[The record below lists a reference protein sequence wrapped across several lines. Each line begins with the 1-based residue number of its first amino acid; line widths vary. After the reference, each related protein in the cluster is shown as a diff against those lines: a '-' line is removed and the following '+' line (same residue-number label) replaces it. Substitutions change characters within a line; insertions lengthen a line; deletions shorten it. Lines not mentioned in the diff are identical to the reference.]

1 MEENSIEDILNEED
15 TGLDGNGEDTGGAD
29 VEPKEPIDE
38 SGEGSDE
45 EGLPVGEPKEDEGG
59 QEGDSEDDSLLE
71 EVTIMNAYDSRNKA
85 KSVLKNEQFKEIRKQ
100 KIKVKEE
107 IESSVANGDLSVI
120 TEPKL
125 HPLIIEEL
133 KLLGYSVTH
142 VSAED
147 KTLIRWE

>member
-1 MEENSIEDILNEED
+1 MEDSNLEDVLNGEN
-15 TGLDGNGEDTGGAD
+15 TGLEDNGEGGEETD
-29 VEPKEPIDE
+29 VDPEEPIDE
-38 SGEGSDE
+38 SGE
-45 EGLPVGEPKEDEGG
+45 
-59 QEGDSEDDSLLE
+59 DDSLE

-85 KSVLKNEQFKEIRKQ
+85 KSVLKNEQFKEIREQ

-107 IESSVANGDLSVI
+107 IELSVANGELSVI

-125 HPLIIEEL
+125 HQLIIEEL

>member
-1 MEENSIEDILNEED
+1 MEETNLEDILNEEG
-15 TGLDGNGEDTGGAD
+15 TGLEEDGEGGEETD
-29 VEPKEPIDE
+29 VEPKEPVDE
-38 SGEGSDE
+38 SGEGSDD
-45 EGLPVGEPKEDEGG
+45 EGLPVGEPEEG
-59 QEGDSEDDSLLE
+59 SLE

-85 KSVLKNEQFKEIRKQ
+85 KSVLKNEQFKEIREQ

-107 IESSVANGDLSVI
+107 IEQSVTRGELSVI

-125 HPLIIEEL
+125 HQLIIEEL

>member
-1 MEENSIEDILNEED
+1 MEDNNLENVLNGEN
-15 TGLDGNGEDTGGAD
+15 TGLEDNGEGGEETD
-29 VEPKEPIDE
+29 VDPKEPIDE
-38 SGEGSDE
+38 SGEG
-45 EGLPVGEPKEDEGG
+45 
-59 QEGDSEDDSLLE
+59 DSLE

-85 KSVLKNEQFKEIRKQ
+85 KSVLKNEEFKEIREQ

-107 IESSVANGDLSVI
+107 IELSVAMGELSVI

-125 HPLIIEEL
+125 HQLIIEEL

>member
-1 MEENSIEDILNEED
+1 MEETNLEDILNEEG
-15 TGLDGNGEDTGGAD
+15 TGLEENGEGGEETD

-45 EGLPVGEPKEDEGG
+45 EDLPVGEPED
-59 QEGDSEDDSLLE
+59 SLE

-85 KSVLKNEQFKEIRKQ
+85 KSVLKNEQFKEIREQ
-100 KIKVKEE
+100 KIKVKKE
-107 IESSVANGDLSVI
+107 IELAVSDGKLSVI

-125 HPLIIEEL
+125 HQLIIEEL

-142 VSAED
+142 VSAKDE
-147 KTLIRWE
+147 TLIRWE

>member
-1 MEENSIEDILNEED
+1 MEENKIENVLNEEG
-15 TGLDGNGEDTGGAD
+15 TGLEDSGEGGEDTD
-29 VEPKEPIDE
+29 VDPKEPIDE
-38 SGEGSDE
+38 SGEGNDGDGS
-45 EGLPVGEPKEDEGG
+45 PVEEPKEDESG
-59 QEGDSEDDSLLE
+59 QEDESEDDYLE

-85 KSVLKNEQFKEIRKQ
+85 KSVLKNEEFKEIRKQ

-107 IESSVANGDLSVI
+107 IELSVAMGELSVI

-133 KLLGYSVTH
+133 KLLGYSVAH

>member
-1 MEENSIEDILNEED
+1 MEDTNLEDILNEED
-15 TGLDGNGEDTGGAD
+15 TGLEDNGEDTGGTD

-38 SGEGSDE
+38 SDEGSDE
-45 EGLPVGEPKEDEGG
+45 EGLPVGEPEED
-59 QEGDSEDDSLLE
+59 SLE

-85 KSVLKNEQFKEIRKQ
+85 KSVLKNEQFKEIREQ

-107 IESSVANGDLSVI
+107 IESSVADGKLSVV

-125 HPLIIEEL
+125 HQLIIEEL

-142 VSAED
+142 VSAKDE
-147 KTLIRWE
+147 TLIRWE

>member
-1 MEENSIEDILNEED
+1 MEENNVEDVLNEEG
-15 TGLDGNGEDTGGAD
+15 TELDGNGEDGEETG

-45 EGLPVGEPKEDEGG
+45 EGLPVGEPEED
-59 QEGDSEDDSLLE
+59 SLE

-85 KSVLKNEQFKEIRKQ
+85 KSVLTNEEFKEIREQ

-107 IESSVANGDLSVI
+107 IESSVAMGDLSVI

-125 HPLIIEEL
+125 HQLIIEEL
-133 KLLGYSVTH
+133 KLLGYFVTH
-142 VSAED
+142 VSAEN

>member
-1 MEENSIEDILNEED
+1 MEENNLEDVLNEED
-15 TGLDGNGEDTGGAD
+15 TGLDGNGEDGEDTD
-29 VEPKEPIDE
+29 VVPKEPIDE
-38 SGEGSDE
+38 SGEGNDGDGS
-45 EGLPVGEPKEDEGG
+45 PVEEPKEDESG
-59 QEGDSEDDSLLE
+59 QEDESEDESLE

-85 KSVLKNEQFKEIRKQ
+85 KSVLKNEQFKEIREQ

-125 HPLIIEEL
+125 HQLIIEEL

>member
-1 MEENSIEDILNEED
+1 MEENNVEDILNEEN
-15 TGLDGNGEDTGGAD
+15 TGLEENGEGGEETD
-29 VEPKEPIDE
+29 VDPKEPVDE
-38 SGEGSDE
+38 SGEGT
-45 EGLPVGEPKEDEGG
+45 DEGG
-59 QEGDSEDDSLLE
+59 QEDESEDDSLE

-85 KSVLKNEQFKEIRKQ
+85 KSVLKNEQFKEIREQ

-107 IESSVANGDLSVI
+107 IELSVANGNLSVI
-120 TEPKL
+120 IEPKL
-125 HPLIIEEL
+125 HQLIIEEL

>member
-1 MEENSIEDILNEED
+1 MEETNLEDVLNEED
-15 TGLDGNGEDTGGAD
+15 TGLEENGEDTGGTD

-38 SGEGSDE
+38 SGEGNDGDGS
-45 EGLPVGEPKEDEGG
+45 PVEEPKEDESG
-59 QEGDSEDDSLLE
+59 QEDESEDDSLE

-142 VSAED
+142 VSAEN